1 MQPDVSR
8 VKIKGMSR
16 HRSIP
21 RWRKTLPAL
30 LVALA
35 VTGLAA
41 LTVLVPRLAAK
52 PAADTSTHT
61 PSAPTSQASR
71 AVFHPVLAPPVIQ
84 KAPAPRKAAPKTK
97 PKPMRIDPCQ
107 APRHLTAMSF
117 NMKSARAGSIAG
129 IAAAIRSA
137 GPDVVLLQEVDD
149 DRAKTG
155 HVDQAAALGS
165 ATGMAHYFGSN
176 VVYRGGGRYGTAI
189 LTRYPVT
196 SWGNTHLPNRGNMEQ
211 RGLLRVTMTVEGQ
224 KLTVFDTHLQ
234 NTSASMRLTQINAI
248 RPMVSAADGAILLGG
263 DLNSTPTTPVLGVAR
278 TFLTDSWPAVGSGG
292 GGTVGGARIDY
303 LLHNAWLT
311 PTKAYVQHNDVS
323 DHDAVVTDFDLYG
336 ASDC

>member
-1 MQPDVSR
+1 
-8 VKIKGMSR
+8 MSR
-16 HRSIP
+16 HRSVP
-21 RWRKTLPAL
+21 RWQKSLPAL
-30 LVALA
+30 LVAFA

-41 LTVLVPRLAAK
+41 LTVLVPRLATK
-52 PAADTSTHT
+52 PAADTS
-61 PSAPTSQASR
+61 APTASASASTASD
-71 AVFHPVLAPPVIQ
+71 AVFHAVPAPPAIT
-84 KAPAPRKAAPKTK
+84 KAPEPRKAPRHR
-97 PKPMRIDPCQ
+97 PKPARIDPCTV
-107 APRHLTAMSF
+107 PRHLTAMSF

-129 IAAAIRSA
+129 IAAAIRAA

-211 RGLLRVTMTVEGQ
+211 RGLLRVTMTVAGQ

-234 NTSASMRLTQINAI
+234 NTSASMRLVQIKAI
-248 RPMVSAADGAILLGG
+248 RPIVSATDGAVLLGG
-263 DLNSTPTTPVLGVAR
+263 DLNSTPTTPVLAIAR
-278 TFLTDSWPAVGSGG
+278 SFLTDSWPAVGSGG

-336 ASDC
+336 AADC